1 MVKLKGNSTK
11 SLGSH
16 EVERNSLMVNERKRK
31 IEEVKANMEEMDNL
45 NWQKEIH
52 VSRARGELEKIVRQV
67 NSVLLQ
73 QDIQTSAGERLSLTS
88 ENIGRGSRSE
98 LEDLLRESKQ
108 TTRKLEVDKQ
118 NLKMKYEEILR
129 MIENEKKSLKEKS
142 QEVQRIGEEMKKF
155 KSESFKEEEILDEKL
170 KIVKTDLQ
178 KMKLEERGAAG
189 GNDLAERLV
198 IAQEKVKEVKRTR
211 AANLEAGEQ
220 FVRSAMARCELHFR
234 QCEELRQ
241 DTARKVSTQI
251 QTASSKV
258 KNILTELEK

>member
-88 ENIGRGSRSE
+88 ENIGR
-98 LEDLLRESKQ
+98 
-108 TTRKLEVDKQ
+108 EVGQ
-118 NLKMKYEEILR
+118 N
-129 MIENEKKSLKEKS
+129 
-142 QEVQRIGEEMKKF
+142 
-155 KSESFKEEEILDEKL
+155 
-170 KIVKTDLQ
+170 
-178 KMKLEERGAAG
+178 
-189 GNDLAERLV
+189 
-198 IAQEKVKEVKRTR
+198 
-211 AANLEAGEQ
+211 
-220 FVRSAMARCELHFR
+220 
-234 QCEELRQ
+234 
-241 DTARKVSTQI
+241 
-251 QTASSKV
+251 
-258 KNILTELEK
+258 